1 VTSVSTHVLD
11 TAHGHPAVEVPV
23 TIEIWADGGWRPLGG
38 AVTDADGRASGLPVF
53 DVTEPTPSRLVF
65 AVRDYLEAH
74 HGQAFF
80 PEVVVVFVAAPGEH
94 YHVPLLLAP
103 FGYSVY
109 RGS

>member
-38 AVTDADGRASGLPVF
+38 AVTDADGRASGLPAF
-53 DVTEPTPSRLVF
+53 DATEPTPSRLVF

-74 HGQAFF
+74 HGRAFF
-80 PEVVVVFVAAPGEH
+80 PEVIVVFEAAPGEH